1 MTLTKQK
8 LKEVRALAHKKYR
21 DEEKKFL
28 VEGIRMVG
36 DAVDSGFRILEV
48 FFTRD
53 LKESSAGKML
63 LQRLSEKTSNL
74 CEITNKEMELIS
86 ETVTFQGVVAVLRQ
100 KCYPLDSLFEATAS
114 RSQLVALDGVSDP
127 GNAGTMIRTCDWFGV
142 DGVILG
148 EHSVEL
154 YNPKVLRATMG
165 GVFHL
170 PIVENVD
177 LLSMLSG
184 AKEAGYRIY
193 VTSAGG
199 ESHFDRV
206 QYAARSIIVFGNE
219 AWGVSDQVRELADV
233 HLTIRR
239 YGLGES
245 LNVSVACGIIL
256 SATHRLYE

>member
-1 MTLTKQK
+1 MTLAKPK
-8 LKEVRALAHKKYR
+8 LKELRALTHKKYR
-21 DEEKKFL
+21 DEQKMFL
-28 VEGIRMVG
+28 IEGVRMVG
-36 DAVDSGFRILEV
+36 DAIDSGFKILEV
-48 FFTRD
+48 LYTKD
-53 LKESSAGKML
+53 LSDSSPGKTL

-74 CEITNKEMELIS
+74 FEISNREMELIS

-100 KCYPLDSLFEATAS
+100 KQFSLDTVLGTSEA
-114 RSQLVALDGVSDP
+114 RSHLVALDGVSDP

-148 EHSVEL
+148 ENSVEL
-154 YNPKVLRATMG
+154 YNPKVIRATMG

-170 PIVENVD
+170 PIVEEVD
-177 LLSMLSG
+177 LLSTLSR
-184 AKEAGYRIY
+184 AKEAGYKVY
-193 VTSAGG
+193 VTSTGG

-219 AWGVSDQVRELADV
+219 AWGVSDQVKQLADV

>member
-1 MTLTKQK
+1 MTLAKPK
-8 LKEVRALAHKKYR
+8 LKELRALTHKKYR
-21 DEEKKFL
+21 DEQRMFL
-28 VEGIRMVG
+28 IEGVRMVG
-36 DAVDSGFRILEV
+36 DAIDSGFKILEV
-48 FFTRD
+48 FYT
-53 LKESSAGKML
+53 KELSDSSPGKTL

-74 CEITNKEMELIS
+74 FEISNREMELIS

-100 KCYPLDSLFEATAS
+100 KRFTLDTVLGITEA
-114 RSQLVALDGVSDP
+114 RSHLVALDGVSDP

-142 DGVILG
+142 DGVIIG
-148 EHSVEL
+148 ENSVEL

-170 PIVENVD
+170 PIVEEVD
-177 LLSMLSG
+177 LLSTLSR
-184 AKEAGYRIY
+184 AKDAGYKVY
-193 VTSAGG
+193 VTSTGG

-206 QYAARSIIVFGNE
+206 QYAAKSIIVFGNE
-219 AWGVSDQVRELADV
+219 AWGVSDQVKQLADV